1 MPSDIVFL
9 GVFSWC
15 VFLVYVAYYVAFG
28 PHGPRTPSSQPGDA
42 LKILLYT
49 SALIGVAGTLF
60 FAIRNMG
67 TCLFCCL
74 KCEIIVYH

>member
-1 MPSDIVFL
+1 MFVGCLPTL
-9 GVFSWC
+9 FSWVC
-15 VFLVYVAYYVAFG
+15 FLVYVAYYVAFG

-67 TCLFCCL
+67 TCLFA
-74 KCEIIVYH
+74 V